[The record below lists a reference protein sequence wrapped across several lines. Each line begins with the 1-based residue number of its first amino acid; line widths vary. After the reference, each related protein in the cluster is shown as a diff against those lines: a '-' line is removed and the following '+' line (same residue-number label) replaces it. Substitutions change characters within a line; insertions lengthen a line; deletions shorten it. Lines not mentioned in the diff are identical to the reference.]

1 MELEASWI
9 WGDEAEANT
18 YCYLR
23 GRFSADDACMRARL
37 RISADTNYMVWVNGR
52 YVGQGPGP
60 YVRDVRPVDEYDVTH
75 LLREGD
81 NVIAVLGNWWGVTS
95 HSRPRGE
102 AGVICELRW
111 EDADGDSHRFATD
124 TNWRALLSEAWERHV
139 PRRSGAVAWTEWYD
153 ARREPAGWNTP
164 GFDDSQWPRA
174 SIAPGASRRLFP
186 RLVPLLREW
195 SESPVALAGAWL
207 TGADAPGP
215 GDTEPE
221 LTEFLDRE
229 PLEPLDP
236 ERSAEVAAA
245 LTRPGPTVIDW
256 LPQVDGLALTLDMGR
271 EVVGHLELDIEAPA
285 GARIDLAP
293 AELMREGRPWCFRKG
308 CRYAQR
314 YITRAGRQRWHT
326 YAWHGLRYLH
336 VVLRGFNAPVTIHH
350 LGVRRR
356 EADLQWRAQ
365 FDSSDEM
372 LNRIWAIGRH
382 TLRVGTQEVQVD
394 CPTREQAA
402 YWGDATWIGL
412 WTLWMTGDCSHVKH
426 LLLSAEPAQY
436 PDGQLPASIFSSLD
450 QILFDY
456 TLIMPWGLHAWW
468 YNTGDLFLPRRLAS
482 TVERLLEWYR
492 DRTNQV
498 GLVDFDAITAHR
510 RGEGTLFIDHPGLGW
525 HNFTHPG
532 LDRRGISA
540 GLNLFYLRALQCW
553 ADLLEAMG
561 ASTRAGE
568 VRREAENLARAIQQ
582 AFFDLERGVYVDAE
596 IEGTRSERV
605 SQQINALAVLTGVCP
620 PERRESVLMRVLS
633 DDPTL
638 CRCSPYF
645 WLYLFEAMAEADMHE
660 QMLEAIRELWGAM
673 VEDGATTWWETF
685 LGDELDSLC
694 HPWSSAPNHV
704 LQKHLLGVRPAEP
717 GFATAILRPRPDLVC
732 SARGTVCTVRGE
744 IAIGWEGDGA
754 EATVQVNLPQGISGR
769 LYAPPGWRT
778 AAPEE
783 PVVVPDGAGV
793 TMFMHR

>member
-1 MELEASWI
+1 MKLEASWI
-9 WGDEAEANT
+9 WGDEADVNT

-23 GRFSADDACMRARL
+23 GRFRADDVCVRGQL
-37 RISADTNYMVWVNGR
+37 RISADTNYMVWLNGR

-60 YVRDVRPVDEYDVTH
+60 YVKDVRPVDEYDVTN

-81 NVIAVLGNWWGVTS
+81 NIIAILGNWWGVTS

-111 EDADGDSHRFATD
+111 EDADGGSHRFATD
-124 TNWRALLSEAWERHV
+124 TGWRALMSAAWERHV

-153 ARREPAGWNTP
+153 ARQEPVGWNTL
-164 GFDDSQWPRA
+164 GFDDSRWPLAR
-174 SIAPGASRRLFP
+174 IVPGAARRLFP

-195 SESPVALAGAWL
+195 SEPATALAGAWL
-207 TGADAPGP
+207 AGADAPGP
-215 GDTEPE
+215 EDTDPE
-221 LTEFLDRE
+221 LTEFLDKE
-229 PLEPLDP
+229 PLDLLDP
-236 ERSAEVAAA
+236 ERSAEIATA
-245 LTRPGPTVIDW
+245 LTQPGPVVIDW

-271 EVVGHLELDIEAPA
+271 EIVGHLELDIEAPA

-293 AELMREGRPWCFRKG
+293 AELMRDGRPWCFRKG

-336 VVLRGFNAPVTIHH
+336 VVLRGFDAPVTIHH

-365 FDSSDEM
+365 FDASDKM
-372 LNRIWAIGRH
+372 LKRIWAIGRH
-382 TLRVGTQEVQVD
+382 TMQVGTQEVQVD

-402 YWGDATWIGL
+402 YWGDAVWIGL
-412 WTLWMTGDCSHVKH
+412 WTLWMTGDCNHLKH

-468 YNTGDLFLPRRLAS
+468 QNTGDLSLPQRLAA
-482 TVERLLEWYR
+482 TVERLLQWYR
-492 DRTNQV
+492 ERINEV
-498 GLVDFDAITAHR
+498 GLIDFDAVAAHQ

-525 HNFTHPG
+525 HNFPHPG

-553 ADLLEAMG
+553 ADLLQAMG
-561 ASTRAGE
+561 TSKRAGE
-568 VRREAENLARAIQQ
+568 VRREAEQLAAEIEHT
-582 AFFDLERGVYVDAE
+582 FFHPERGVYVDA
-596 IEGTRSERV
+596 IIDGTRSEQV
-605 SQQINALAVLTGVCP
+605 SQQVNALAVLTGVCP
-620 PERRESVLMRVLS
+620 PERREPVLRRVLS

-645 WLYLFEAMAEADMHE
+645 WLYLFEAMAEAGMHE
-660 QMLEAIRELWGAM
+660 EILEAIRELWGAM
-673 VEDGATTWWETF
+673 AESGATTWWETF

-704 LQKHLLGVRPAEP
+704 LQKHLLGVRPGEP
-717 GFATAILRPRPDLVC
+717 GFATAVLTPRPDLVH
-732 SARGTVCTVRGE
+732 SMHGTVCTVRGE
-744 IAIGWEGDGA
+744 IIIGWKGDGTA
-754 EATVQVNLPQGISGR
+754 ATVHVSLPQGISGR
-769 LYAPPGWRT
+769 LCVPPGWR
-778 AAPEE
+778 AEAPQE
-783 PVVVPDGAGV
+783 PIEVPDGSGI
-793 TMFMHR
+793 TTFMHG